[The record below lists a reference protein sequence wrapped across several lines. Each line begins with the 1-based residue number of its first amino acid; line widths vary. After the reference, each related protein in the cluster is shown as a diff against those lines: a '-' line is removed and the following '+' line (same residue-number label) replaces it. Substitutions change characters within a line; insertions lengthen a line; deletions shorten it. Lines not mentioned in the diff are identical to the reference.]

1 MTERSAV
8 ILGPDG
14 KGMPR
19 TPALPRR
26 RRAMGL
32 AGGWGQTPY
41 DAADITG
48 PHMEAWNP
56 LLWSPDVELNVYRDR
71 IVSRIRD
78 LVRNDGWAS
87 GTITRVLDNAIGGSF
102 RAISKPDYRA
112 LRVKTGLSFDAVW
125 ADEWGRAVDSH
136 WRGFAEDE
144 NRYCDVGRRLSFT
157 QMCWTGLRHDLVDGD
172 SLAQVCWLPER
183 IGEGRA
189 EYATCFNL
197 IDPDRLSVPQ
207 NNWDLKY
214 CRGGVQIDEWGAP
227 LGYHIRR
234 AHQGD
239 WFSAA
244 ETQEWDY
251 IERETEW
258 GRANMVHH
266 FQTERAGQHRGGA
279 GILAPV
285 VQRLKMLIKYDGT
298 ELDAAI
304 VNSIFGAYVE
314 SPYDQE
320 MVADALGAGGGD
332 GVMAYQ
338 DVRTAFHEENR
349 VMLGGVRMPMLAPGE
364 KINTVDAARPNSNFA
379 AFESAVLRNVASGAG
394 VSSMQVSNNW
404 SDVNYSSARAAMLEA
419 WKTMDRR
426 RKNFA
431 QGYASP
437 MRTAWLE
444 ECVALYDELPLPA
457 GAPRGFLAKYF
468 PRLRTPLSR
477 CNWLGPGRGWIDP
490 VAERKGSIMGID
502 AGLTTLEDE
511 IAENSGADWEE
522 KVDQRAVEVNRFR
535 ELGLTP
541 PEWALSGV
549 AAEDA
554 AQPKE
559 EDAK

>member
-1 MTERSAV
+1 
-8 ILGPDG
+8 
-14 KGMPR
+14 MPR

-125 ADEWGRAVDSH
+125 ADEWGRAIDSH
-136 WRGFAEDE
+136 WRTFADDDG
-144 NRYCDVGRRLSFT
+144 RYCDVGRRLTFT
-157 QMCWTGLRHDLVDGD
+157 QMCWTAMRHDLIDGD

-183 IGEGRA
+183 LGEGKA

-214 CRGGVQIDEWGAP
+214 CRGGVQIDQWGAP

-251 IERETEW
+251 IERETDW

-266 FQTERAGQHRGGA
+266 FQSERAGQHRGGA

-338 DVRTAFHEENR
+338 DVRSAFHEENR

-419 WKTMDRR
+419 YKTLDRR

-437 MRTAWLE
+437 MRAAWLE
-444 ECVALYDELPLPA
+444 ECVA
-457 GAPRGFLAKYF
+457 
-468 PRLRTPLSR
+468 
-477 CNWLGPGRGWIDP
+477 
-490 VAERKGSIMGID
+490 
-502 AGLTTLEDE
+502 
-511 IAENSGADWEE
+511 
-522 KVDQRAVEVNRFR
+522 
-535 ELGLTP
+535 
-541 PEWALSGV
+541 
-549 AAEDA
+549 
-554 AQPKE
+554 
-559 EDAK
+559 